1 MSAFERTLQSHL
13 VSYRIVR
20 NNHAS
25 TGSIRLPITN
35 RTPCSF
41 SLETGIRE
49 KVRVARAAHLHSVN
63 LLLSATNSWSLGRDG
78 AGLLSSRRA
87 RGLPTGD

>member
-1 MSAFERTLQSHL
+1 MSAYERTLQSHL

-25 TGSIRLPITN
+25 TGSITN
-35 RTPCSF
+35 YQSHTRCSF